1 MPFGGLHMTYP
12 GCWFHSTAKSCL
24 ILCSRPGFFI
34 LHYLLEFAQTCVQSS
49 QWCHSTISFFAAPC
63 SSCPQFF
70 PALVSFPVSQL
81 FTSGGQNIRASTL
94 VLPINTQGTFPLGLI
109 SLVSLLSKGLS
120 RIFYRNTVQKQQF
133 FGVQSSLLSTSHTHI
148 WLLENKQINKIIALT
163 IQTSVSKVMT
173 LPFSTLGSS

>member
-1 MPFGGLHMTYP
+1 MANRWGNSGKSTWLYFGGLHMTYP

-34 LHYLLEFAQTCVQSS
+34 LHYLLEFAQSCVQSS

-81 FTSGGQNIRASTL
+81 FTSGGQNIGVSASTS
-94 VLPINTQGTFPLGLI
+94 VLPTNTQDWFPLGWTGWI
-109 SLVSLLSKGLS
+109 SLQPKGLS
-120 RIFYRNTVQKQQF
+120 RVFSNNTVQKHLF
-133 FGVQSSLLSTSHTHI
+133 
-148 WLLENKQINKIIALT
+148 
-163 IQTSVSKVMT
+163 
-173 LPFSTLGSS
+173 FSTQLSL